1 MLKFVQ
7 TEDKLEFTVNEEGNP
22 LFLTYSVIDH
32 GNEAA
37 AGHTYTIQHS
47 RETCFTKKKVGS
59 VWVNS
64 YPDEGGTALNK
75 LIMSGEAGLKT
86 HMEQVYRN
94 LLNKLC

>member
-37 AGHTYTIQHS
+37 AGHTYTI
-47 RETCFTKKKVGS
+47 
-59 VWVNS
+59 
-64 YPDEGGTALNK
+64 
-75 LIMSGEAGLKT
+75 
-86 HMEQVYRN
+86 
-94 LLNKLC
+94 